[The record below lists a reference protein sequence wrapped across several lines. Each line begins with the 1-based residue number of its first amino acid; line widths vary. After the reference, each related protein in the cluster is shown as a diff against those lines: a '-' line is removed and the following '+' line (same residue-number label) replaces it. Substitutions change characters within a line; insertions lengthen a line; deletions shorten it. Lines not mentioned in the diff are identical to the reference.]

1 MADVATKLRF
11 ALALARNGFYI
22 FPLRPN
28 TKRPFK
34 GSWSESMTRDPQTI
48 REWFGVSADINYAVV
63 PGEDYVILDI
73 DAPKKSSDVDGREVW
88 AELELEQE
96 QWVTDNTFT
105 VKTPRG
111 GFHYYLSVG
120 QPASNAHRFPEGIDV
135 RGAMGYA
142 LGPGSEIDG
151 KDYTAPNRKIKIA
164 PAPIWVVNR
173 LRSQADKD
181 ERHDEPLFE
190 LDTPAAISRA
200 SEFLD
205 RRSPAIEGRNGNDH
219 TYATVCQVKDF
230 GVSADECLA
239 LLTHREG
246 WNERCDPPW
255 DTAEL
260 ARLIDNAY
268 RYGQHRPGAK
278 GGALLEQF
286 EDASE
291 GQAPEPDADDPYAK
305 LRGITYR
312 GGDILH
318 RDTRREMIIPEW
330 LPAHGLLAILA
341 KRGAGK
347 TVSMLDVALRLALD
361 MDWHGSPAAE
371 GWYAVYLCG
380 EDDVGAEEQIRAWC
394 RHHGVS
400 KPPQRFIFLA
410 GIVDLLSAGDTKL
423 WAEYLKKEVI
433 GAHKAIVFL
442 DTWQRAS
449 SRGSQSDDG
458 DMQLA
463 VHHTEAMARSL
474 GGPAVVAFHPPKH
487 DDNVV
492 MGSSIIENSTTAIW
506 TLSEN
511 ARGRRLEVSRI
522 KGKGVGNYSLFQF
535 EEIGLGEEDDFGR
548 ERSGIVP
555 RKIGGTEFSELD
567 DPQVAHSYQ
576 RTLAE
581 VVREVDV
588 QQKAKDPKARLMTA
602 NAMAREIGNLPTV
615 AVDDAS
621 EDTREWATG
630 LLAKLRGAGFT
641 TISHR
646 TIRKALLE
654 LFDDPRGHDFEDG
667 YVLRLKSKGRQRYF
681 VIEPSGI

>member
-28 TKRPFK
+28 TKSPFK
-34 GSWSESMTRDPQTI
+34 GSWSESMTRDPQII
-48 REWFGVSADINYAVV
+48 REWFGVSGNINYAVV
-63 PGEDYVILDI
+63 PGENYVIIDI
-73 DAPKKSSDVDGREVW
+73 DAPKKGSEVDGREVW
-88 AELELEQE
+88 ADLELNQE
-96 QWVTDNTFT
+96 EWVTDNTFT

-111 GFHYYLSVG
+111 GVHYYLAVDR
-120 QPASNAHRFPEGIDV
+120 PVSNAHRFPEGIDV
-135 RGAMGYA
+135 RGARGYA
-142 LGPGSEIDG
+142 VGPGSEIDG
-151 KDYTAPNRKIKIA
+151 KEYTAPNRKIVVT

-173 LRSQADKD
+173 LKAQEEK
-181 ERHDEPLFE
+181 EENNDEPLFE

-200 SEFLD
+200 NEFLD

-239 LLTHREG
+239 LMTQRNG
-246 WNERCDPPW
+246 WNERCEPPW
-255 DTAEL
+255 EIPEL
-260 ARLIDNAY
+260 AKLVDNAY
-268 RYGQHRPGAK
+268 RYGQQRPGAK
-278 GGALLEQF
+278 GGTLLEKF
-286 EDASE
+286 DEESSE
-291 GQAPEPDADDPYAK
+291 APAQEIDDPYAA
-305 LRGITYR
+305 LREITYR

-318 RDTRREMIIPEW
+318 RDKRREMIIPEW

-347 TVSMLDVALRLALD
+347 TVAMLDVALRLTTD
-361 MDWHGSPAAE
+361 VDWHGSPTSK

-394 RHHGVS
+394 QHHGIS
-400 KPPQRFIFLA
+400 RPPERFIFLS

-423 WAEYLKKEVI
+423 WTEYLKKEII
-433 GAHKAIVFL
+433 GSRRAIVFL

-449 SRGSQSDDG
+449 SRGSQSDDE

-463 VHHTEAMARSL
+463 VHHTEAMAKSL

-492 MGSSIIENSTTAIW
+492 MGSSVIENSTTAIW
-506 TLSEN
+506 TLSET

-522 KGKGVGNYSLFQF
+522 KGKGVGNYNLFRF
-535 EEIGLGEEDDFGR
+535 EEVGLGEEDEFGR

-555 RKIGGTEFSELD
+555 RKIGGTEFSQLD
-567 DPQVAHSYQ
+567 DPQVAQNHK
-576 RTLAE
+576 RVLAE
-581 VVREVDV
+581 VIKEVDV
-588 QQKAKDPKARLMTA
+588 QRKAEDPGAKLLSV
-602 NAMAREIGNLPTV
+602 NAMAKTLGNLPTV
-615 AVDDAS
+615 ATDAES
-621 EDTREWATG
+621 EDVREWASK
-630 LLAKLRGAGFT
+630 LINKLRAAGFS

-646 TIRKALLE
+646 AIRPTLLE
-654 LFDDPRGHDFEDG
+654 FFDDPRGYDFEDG
-667 YVLRLKSKGRQRYF
+667 YVLRLKSGGKHRHF
-681 VIEPSGI
+681 AIEPSGI